1 MFGKYSQLG
10 IFFGGMTIS
19 GLIATPLVAAESLY
33 VSYPPTDYQTAAD
46 RIFVIGSAP
55 MGGQVSIENKP
66 VPRSQKGH
74 FASVFN
80 LKVGKNTFN
89 INYKGQNKTIVVT
102 RSIDAKNTPPK
113 DNFVPNSLEP
123 QGDMARMP
131 GELVCFG
138 AAAPPKAK
146 VKVNIS
152 GQDIKLQEQTKQVEL
167 PDNKA
172 ALIDNNQPQALYGV
186 GQYLGCAIASAAV
199 DLGKPTY
206 QLEVNTPIAQATP
219 GKVPTPTPPTGSP
232 TAPAPVPTPT
242 PTTVSQT
249 APGKVQILSPVN
261 LDIAEVKVDSGIT
274 RTGAG
279 ANFSRLTPLPKGTR
293 AAITARQTADN
304 NGKSANWVRLDY
316 GAWILAD
323 QVQITSGIGV
333 PPQTIVKSVTSKDRL
348 GATDITFPLQVA
360 VPISIEQNQN
370 IFTLTLYNTTAQTDI
385 IRFNDNPIVSGL
397 NWKQTAPGV
406 VQYVFNLK
414 TQQQWGYKLK
424 YEGSSLVLSLRH
436 PPKLSQDR
444 NKPLTGMKILLDPGH
459 GGKDSGALGPNGYS
473 EKDANLYASKLLA
486 NELSMRGASVYL
498 SREAD
503 KFIELDDRKIII
515 DNLEPTLA
523 LSIHHNSL
531 PDGGNPDT
539 KGFSTYWY
547 HPQAQSLAMYLEN
560 YVVKDTGRPAYGV
573 FWDNLALARPS
584 SAPSVLLE
592 WGFMSNPSEF
602 ELIATPLEQQKMARS
617 IANGI
622 TQWLVSSAK

>member
-1 MFGKYSQLG
+1 MFGKHSQLG
-10 IFFGGMTIS
+10 ILGGITIS
-19 GLIATPLVAAESLY
+19 CLAAAPLIAAESLY
-33 VSYPPTDYQTAAD
+33 VSYPPADYQTAAD

-55 MGGQVSIENKP
+55 SDGQVSIDHKP

-89 INYKGQNKTIVVT
+89 INYKGQNKIIVVT
-102 RSIDAKNTPPK
+102 RSSGATTAPPK

-138 AAAPPKAK
+138 ASAPTKAK
-146 VKVNIS
+146 VQVNIS

-172 ALIDNNQPQALYGV
+172 ALIDRNQPQALYGA
-186 GQYLGCAIASAAV
+186 GQYLGCAIASAAA

-206 QLEVNTPIAQATP
+206 KLEVNTPAPTTVAQVAP
-219 GKVPTPTPPTGSP
+219 GQVQ
-232 TAPAPVPTPT
+232 TPT
-242 PTTVSQT
+242 PTTVSQA
-249 APGKVQILSPVN
+249 APGKIQILSPVN

-279 ANFSRLTPLPKGTR
+279 ADFSRLTPLPKGTR
-293 AAITARQTADN
+293 AAITARQTGNN
-304 NGKSANWVRLDY
+304 NGKLANWVRLDY

-323 QVQITSGIGV
+323 QVQITSGIAV
-333 PPQTIVKSVTSKDRL
+333 PPKTIVKSVMSKDRL
-348 GATDITFPLQVA
+348 GATDVTFPLQVA
-360 VPISIEQNQN
+360 VPMSIEQGQN
-370 IFTLTLYNTTAQTDI
+370 TFTLTLYNTTAQTDI

-397 NWKQTAPGV
+397 NWRQTAPGV

-414 TQQQWGYKLK
+414 SKQQWGYKLR
-424 YEGSSLVLSLRH
+424 YEGSSLILSLRH
-436 PPKLSQDR
+436 PPILSRDL

-459 GGKDSGALGPNGYS
+459 GGKDSGALGPNGYA

-486 NELSMRGASVYL
+486 NELSIRGASVYL

-503 KFIELDDRKIII
+503 KFIELDDRQTII
-515 DNLEPTLA
+515 DNLEPTLS
-523 LSIHHNSL
+523 LSVHHNSL

-539 KGFSTYWY
+539 KGFSTFWY
-547 HPQAQSLAMYLEN
+547 HPQAQSLAMYLHN

-602 ELIATPLEQQKMARS
+602 ELIANPQEQQKMAKS
-617 IANGI
+617 IAEGI

>member
-1 MFGKYSQLG
+1 MFGKHSQLG
-10 IFFGGMTIS
+10 ILGGITIACLAAAP
-19 GLIATPLVAAESLY
+19 LIAAESLY
-33 VSYPPTDYQTAAD
+33 VSYPPADYQTAAD

-55 MGGQVSIENKP
+55 SDGQVSIDNKP

-89 INYKGQNKTIVVT
+89 INYKGQNKIIVVT
-102 RSIDAKNTPPK
+102 RSSGATTAPPK

-138 AAAPPKAK
+138 ASAPTKAK
-146 VKVNIS
+146 VQVNIS

-172 ALIDNNQPQALYGV
+172 ALIDRNQPQALYGA
-186 GQYLGCAIASAAV
+186 GQYLGCAIASAAA

-206 QLEVNTPIAQATP
+206 KLEVNTPAPTTVAQVAP
-219 GKVPTPTPPTGSP
+219 GQVQ
-232 TAPAPVPTPT
+232 TPT

-249 APGKVQILSPVN
+249 APGKIQILSPVN

-279 ANFSRLTPLPKGTR
+279 ADFSRLTPLPKGTR
-293 AAITARQTADN
+293 AAITARQTGNN
-304 NGKSANWVRLDY
+304 NGKPANWVRLDY

-323 QVQITSGIGV
+323 QVQITSGIAI
-333 PPQTIVKSVTSKDRL
+333 PPKTIVKSVMSKDRL
-348 GATDITFPLQVA
+348 GATDVTFPLQVA
-360 VPISIEQNQN
+360 VPMSIEQGQN
-370 IFTLTLYNTTAQTDI
+370 TFTLTLYNTTAQTDI

-397 NWKQTAPGV
+397 NWRQTAPGV

-414 TQQQWGYKLK
+414 SKQQWGYKLR
-424 YEGSSLVLSLRH
+424 YEGSSLILSLRH
-436 PPKLSQDR
+436 PPILSRDL

-459 GGKDSGALGPNGYS
+459 GGKDSGALGPNGYA

-486 NELSMRGASVYL
+486 NELSIRGASVYL

-503 KFIELDDRKIII
+503 KFIELDDRQTII
-515 DNLEPTLA
+515 DNLEPTLS
-523 LSIHHNSL
+523 LSVHHNSL

-539 KGFSTYWY
+539 KGFSTFWY
-547 HPQAQSLAMYLEN
+547 HPQAQSLAMYLHN

-602 ELIATPLEQQKMARS
+602 ELIANPQEQQKMAKS
-617 IANGI
+617 IAEGI

>member
-10 IFFGGMTIS
+10 ILGGITIS
-19 GLIATPLVAAESLY
+19 CLAATPLIASESLY
-33 VSYPPTDYQTAAD
+33 VSYPPADYQTTSD

-55 MGGQVSIENKP
+55 TEGQVSIDHKP

-102 RSIDAKNTPPK
+102 RSSGSTTAPPK

-123 QGDMARMP
+123 QGDLARMP

-138 AAAPPKAK
+138 ASAPTKAK
-146 VKVNIS
+146 VQVNIS
-152 GQDIKLQEQTKQVEL
+152 GQDIKLQEQTKQVDL
-167 PDNKA
+167 PDNQA
-172 ALIDNNQPQALYGV
+172 ALIDNNQPQAMYGA
-186 GQYLGCAIASAAV
+186 GQYLGCAIASAAA

-206 QLEVNTPIAQATP
+206 KLELNTPAPKTVAQ
-219 GKVPTPTPPTGSP
+219 
-232 TAPAPVPTPT
+232 TAPGQVPTPT
-242 PTTVSQT
+242 PTTGSQT
-249 APGKVQILSPVN
+249 APGKVQILSPIN

-279 ANFSRLTPLPKGTR
+279 ADFSRLTPLPKGTR
-293 AAITARQTADN
+293 ASITARQMGNN
-304 NGKSANWVRLDY
+304 NGKPANWVRLDY
-316 GAWILAD
+316 GAWMLAD
-323 QVQITSGIGV
+323 QVQITSGIAV
-333 PPQTIVKSVTSKDRL
+333 PPKTIVKSVMSKDRL
-348 GATDITFPLQVA
+348 GATDVTFPLQVA
-360 VPISIEQNQN
+360 VPISIEQGANT
-370 IFTLTLYNTTAQTDI
+370 FTLTLYNTTAQTDI
-385 IRFNDNPIVSGL
+385 IRFNDNPVVSGL

-406 VQYVFNLK
+406 VQYVFNFK
-414 TQQQWGYKLK
+414 SQQQWGYKLR
-424 YEGSSLVLSLRH
+424 YEGSSLILSLRH
-436 PPKLSQDR
+436 PPKLSQTFG
-444 NKPLTGMKILLDPGH
+444 KPLTGMKILLDPGH
-459 GGKDSGALGPNGYS
+459 GGKDSGALGPNGYA

-498 SREAD
+498 SREVD
-503 KFIELDDRKIII
+503 KFIELDDRQTII

-523 LSIHHNSL
+523 LSVHHNSL

-539 KGFSTYWY
+539 RGFSTFWY
-547 HPQAQSLAMYLEN
+547 HPQAQSLAMYLHN
-560 YVVKDTGRPAYGV
+560 YVVKATGRPAYGV

-602 ELIATPLEQQKMARS
+602 ELIANPQEQQKMAKS
-617 IANGI
+617 IADGI

>member
-10 IFFGGMTIS
+10 ILGSITIS
-19 GLIATPLVAAESLY
+19 CLAATSVIASESLY
-33 VSYPPTDYQTAAD
+33 VSYPPADYQTAAD

-55 MGGQVSIENKP
+55 SEGQVSIDNKP

-89 INYKGQNKTIVVT
+89 INYKGERKTIVVT
-102 RSIDAKNTPPK
+102 RSSGTTTPPPQ
-113 DNFVPNSLEP
+113 DNFVTNSLEP
-123 QGDMARMP
+123 QGDIARMP

-138 AAAPPKAK
+138 ASAPTKAK
-146 VKVNIS
+146 VRVNIS
-152 GQDIKLQEQTKQVEL
+152 GQDIKLQEQTQQVEL

-172 ALIDNNQPQALYGV
+172 ALIDNNQPQALYGA
-186 GQYLGCAIASAAV
+186 GQYLGCAIASAAA

-206 QLEVNTPIAQATP
+206 KLEVNTPAPQTVAQTP
-219 GKVPTPTPPTGSP
+219 TAQVQTPTPP
-232 TAPAPVPTPT
+232 A
-242 PTTVSQT
+242 VSQT

-293 AAITARQTADN
+293 ASITARQTADN
-304 NGKSANWVRLDY
+304 NGKIANWVRLDY

-323 QVQITSGIGV
+323 QVNITSGIAI
-333 PPQTIVKSVTSKDRL
+333 PPKTIVKSVMSKDRL

-360 VPISIEQNQN
+360 VPISIEQNLN
-370 IFTLTLYNTTAQTDI
+370 TFTLTLYNTTAQTDI

-414 TQQQWGYKLK
+414 SQQQWGYKLR

-436 PPKLSQDR
+436 PPKLSQIVG
-444 NKPLTGMKILLDPGH
+444 KPLTGMKILLDPGH

-503 KFIELDDRKIII
+503 KFIELDDRKTII
-515 DNLEPTLA
+515 DNLEPTLS

-539 KGFSTYWY
+539 KGFSTFWY
-547 HPQAQSLAMYLEN
+547 HPQAQSLAMYLHN

-584 SAPSVLLE
+584 SSPSVLLE

-602 ELIATPLEQQKMARS
+602 ELIANPLEQQKMARS